1 MSQSTGTGTDFFS
14 LLINFGTDVLAL
26 VLVLVQFSSTDSVLV
41 LIAQVLNRSVPVPLL
56 NNMQIK
62 SVIALKSTVIDIL
75 IQTCDNFQTT
85 FTSCQP
91 LPPPGQTLIIS
102 SVKFQIY
109 GSARNEIFEFE
120 FEFFVLILV
129 LCGI

>member
-14 LLINFGTDVLAL
+14 PLINFGTDVLVL

-85 FTSCQP
+85 FTSYHP
-91 LPPPGQTLIIS
+91 LPPRSDRHNI
-102 SVKFQIY
+102 
-109 GSARNEIFEFE
+109 
-120 FEFFVLILV
+120 
-129 LCGI
+129 